1 MADVTCACGTTFAA
15 KSARARYCS
24 DRCRK
29 RASRSGAD
37 VVELPAPPAARES
50 DARLGPAA
58 KATMKALEE
67 VDRQDSPLGAAAMA
81 LAMRLDQPG
90 TDTGSALAAVARQLE
105 ATLTSATR
113 GAGGAT
119 APDQLRDELAA
130 RRAKHA

>member
-1 MADVTCACGTTFAA
+1 
-15 KSARARYCS
+15 
-24 DRCRK
+24 
-29 RASRSGAD
+29 
-37 VVELPAPPAARES
+37 
-50 DARLGPAA
+50 
-58 KATMKALEE
+58 MKALEE

-105 ATLTSATR
+105 ATLESATR
-113 GAGGAT
+113 GAGSAS